1 MPLVP
6 SSVRGRLWTAL
17 GLLALA
23 IVCISTL
30 TWIALQRVDARL
42 QDLHRQSLAQVA
54 QAIDLSKRSSDLA
67 TSAPYLLNQQS
78 NFLIEQE
85 GEKLLGILERV
96 REEWPTSSTAE
107 TDRAALTALTV
118 EMQNGIRD
126 LVIASQS
133 LDQVQAVVRAR
144 VADLSTLREDVTL
157 RVEDQTSETQERLT
171 WWTLHSMNADALN
184 AAYAD
189 NLIGVGE
196 EQRHYQRKS
205 QLASAG
211 LMIRRQTEYLIRLN
225 ALVLG
230 ENGVFELRRE
240 ELGLTLDAQNALFR
254 IRRDANHI
262 NQLATDFAK
271 RAEAVLT
278 DERSSSSSTI
288 HFTRLSV
295 ATISLAALSLA
306 LVAALY
312 VSRYVAFNV
321 ARVSEAMV
329 RLANGDRSSV
339 LPRRLGRDDE
349 IGDLFRSFRSFR
361 ANALRLDRS
370 NRQLDQRNALFE
382 KVFANITDGIAITD
396 NGGKLTAS
404 NPAFERI
411 LGVSDLKGPFVD
423 WLYQSAFGRSA
434 KIAGLSVQHRG
445 HLVLKSDK
453 GDVLEIRA
461 SRLPDEGRVWLISD
475 VTEQHR
481 VAERVAQIDRIE
493 LLGKL
498 AGDTAHDFAN
508 ILSTIR
514 THAHLLDDTTSKTQN
529 VSAIENAVDYGAALT
544 DRLLAFARKQPLSP
558 EVFDLNVLVEGMVEL
573 VEIGLKPDVRLEV
586 VPANAPLYVRAD
598 PGQLESAIFNLV
610 LNSNNAI
617 KTAGV
622 IRIILTK
629 TDDGQAE
636 IVVSDTGSGMPK
648 GIQEKVIQPFFT
660 TRAGDGG
667 TGLGL
672 SIVYGFINQSGGKL
686 DIDSQE
692 GRGTTVT
699 VSLPSADEDVV
710 GSQLDFAGKALVV
723 DDNDRDRRVT
733 AQAVADIG
741 YRIQTYATAKDA
753 LDAAERDDFDLIV
766 SDFDLGG
773 AQDGLDVLRAS
784 KQHTGQA
791 QLILTSGKSS
801 LSDLKAR
808 DIEFVEKPVTA
819 AGILTILK
827 RP

>member
-1 MPLVP
+1 M
-6 SSVRGRLWTAL
+6 
-17 GLLALA
+17 
-23 IVCISTL
+23 
-30 TWIALQRVDARL
+30 
-42 QDLHRQSLAQVA
+42 
-54 QAIDLSKRSSDLA
+54 
-67 TSAPYLLNQQS
+67 
-78 NFLIEQE
+78 
-85 GEKLLGILERV
+85 
-96 REEWPTSSTAE
+96 
-107 TDRAALTALTV
+107 
-118 EMQNGIRD
+118 
-126 LVIASQS
+126 
-133 LDQVQAVVRAR
+133 
-144 VADLSTLREDVTL
+144 
-157 RVEDQTSETQERLT
+157 
-171 WWTLHSMNADALN
+171 
-184 AAYAD
+184 
-189 NLIGVGE
+189 
-196 EQRHYQRKS
+196 
-205 QLASAG
+205 
-211 LMIRRQTEYLIRLN
+211 
-225 ALVLG
+225 
-230 ENGVFELRRE
+230 
-240 ELGLTLDAQNALFR
+240 
-254 IRRDANHI
+254 
-262 NQLATDFAK
+262 
-271 RAEAVLT
+271 
-278 DERSSSSSTI
+278 
-288 HFTRLSV
+288 
-295 ATISLAALSLA
+295 
-306 LVAALY
+306 
-312 VSRYVAFNV
+312 
-321 ARVSEAMV
+321 
-329 RLANGDRSSV
+329 
-339 LPRRLGRDDE
+339 
-349 IGDLFRSFRSFR
+349 
-361 ANALRLDRS
+361 
-370 NRQLDQRNALFE
+370 
-382 KVFANITDGIAITD
+382 
-396 NGGKLTAS
+396 
-404 NPAFERI
+404 
-411 LGVSDLKGPFVD
+411 
-423 WLYQSAFGRSA
+423 
-434 KIAGLSVQHRG
+434 
-445 HLVLKSDK
+445 
-453 GDVLEIRA
+453 
-461 SRLPDEGRVWLISD
+461 
-475 VTEQHR
+475 
-481 VAERVAQIDRIE
+481 AQIDRIE

-514 THAHLLDDTTSKTQN
+514 THAHLLDDATSKTQN

-741 YRIQTYATAKDA
+741 YRIQAYATAKDA

-819 AGILTILK
+819 ARILTILK